1 MQTFEI
7 VKEVYAR
14 GGILG
19 SDEKDV
25 RGELQFKV
33 CGAEID
39 SSLESVARGVVS
51 AGVCLDKRMNLAMLS
66 ASIAT
71 LPYTSDAL
79 HASLVG
85 SWISALMMR
94 RPLFSIVNELFK
106 VIPPEELCMEK
117 PVLLVLIAL
126 WKW

>member
-1 MQTFEI
+1 MLSKEGRLPEESRSVQTFEI

-14 GGILG
+14 EGILG

-51 AGVCLDKRMNLAMLS
+51 AGVPWTR
-66 ASIAT
+66 
-71 LPYTSDAL
+71 
-79 HASLVG
+79 G
-85 SWISALMMR
+85 
-94 RPLFSIVNELFK
+94 
-106 VIPPEELCMEK
+106 
-117 PVLLVLIAL
+117 
-126 WKW
+126 